1 MRIVAGR
8 HRGRKL
14 VAPEGD
20 AVRPTHDRAREALF
34 NILEHGQPPLVG
46 SRFLDLFA
54 GTGANGLEAVS
65 RGAASAM
72 LVERDDAALRAM
84 TANRTALG
92 EDRTVGILR
101 ADATR
106 LPPATQPYDIAFLDP
121 PWGSGLHEAAL
132 ASLLAGR
139 WLAPHAR
146 VVCELSPRET
156 LAPPAGLT
164 VEDERRYGKARFVF
178 LRAAAYLVTG
188 LSRGAARTP
197 PHA

>member
-8 HRGRKL
+8 HRGRRL

-20 AVRPTHDRAREALF
+20 AVRPTHDRARESLF

-65 RGAASAM
+65 RGAAAAM
-72 LVERDDAALRAM
+72 LVERDEAALRAM
-84 TANRTALG
+84 NANRTALG
-92 EDRTVGILR
+92 EERTVGILR

-106 LPPATQPYDIAFLDP
+106 LPRASQPYDVAFLDP
-121 PWGSGLHEAAL
+121 PWGSGLHAAAL
-132 ASLLAGR
+132 ASLMAGG
-139 WLAPHAR
+139 WLVPGGR

-156 LAPPAGLT
+156 LSPPPGLE

-178 LRAAAYLVTG
+178 LRATA
-188 LSRGAARTP
+188 
-197 PHA
+197 

>member
-14 VAPEGD
+14 LAPEGD

-34 NILEHGQPPLVG
+34 SILEHGEPPLVG

-84 TANRTALG
+84 AANRAALG
-92 EDRTVGILR
+92 EERGVGILR

-106 LPPATQPYDIAFLDP
+106 LPRATQAYDIAFLDP
-121 PWGSGLHEAAL
+121 PWGNGLHAAAL
-132 ASLLAGR
+132 ASLLAGG
-139 WLAPHAR
+139 WLAGNAR

-156 LAPPAGLT
+156 LEPPAGLAI
-164 VEDERRYGKARFVF
+164 EDERRYGKARFVF
-178 LRAAAYLVTG
+178 LRPAG
-188 LSRGAARTP
+188 
-197 PHA
+197 

>member
-14 VAPEGD
+14 LAPEGD

-34 NILEHGQPPLVG
+34 SILEHGEPPLVG

-84 TANRTALG
+84 AANRAALG
-92 EDRTVGILR
+92 EERGVGILR

-106 LPPATQPYDIAFLDP
+106 LPRATQAYDIAFLDP
-121 PWGSGLHEAAL
+121 PWGSGLHAAAL
-132 ASLLAGR
+132 ASLLAGG
-139 WLAPHAR
+139 WLAGNAR

-156 LAPPAGLT
+156 LEPPAGLAI
-164 VEDERRYGKARFVF
+164 EDERRYGKARFVF
-178 LRAAAYLVTG
+178 LRPAG
-188 LSRGAARTP
+188 
-197 PHA
+197 